1 MTAKL
6 YFFNRK
12 KQQTSLI
19 YCLKRWTKY
28 WLAVLIQSSAFKHN
42 IDRNHSG
49 KSNEWERRKAR
60 NMKLSCTIILS
71 NSTKRFNGQKGQQTF
86 KSENCVFRLVTYN
99 QLQPAVHSWSCL
111 HSDGAQ
117 ANTIWNR
124 VPLCSPTWALNGKK
138 GKPFLVLKKPKSY
151 VQIPTINNNKSTS
164 LYIYIQFLAA

>member
-19 YCLKRWTKY
+19 YCLKTWTKY
-28 WLAVLIQSSAFKHN
+28 WLAVLIQSSSFKHS

-49 KSNEWERRKAR
+49 KSNEWERKKAR

-99 QLQPAVHSWSCL
+99 QLQNCCTFLILSPQWRRSSKHHLESCTTL
-111 HSDGAQ
+111 QPHLGIKWKKRETVSCSQKAKIICW
-117 ANTIWNR
+117 NTNH
-124 VPLCSPTWALNGKK
+124 
-138 GKPFLVLKKPKSY
+138 
-151 VQIPTINNNKSTS
+151 Q
-164 LYIYIQFLAA
+164 QQ